1 MVPNTGRHRHVLVE
15 QVSEQM
21 WDREDLMVTGAAG
34 TTERVQGYSQ
44 SGERVLALIY
54 WLCNLGEAPSSL

>member
-1 MVPNTGRHRHVLVE
+1 MLVE

-21 WDREDLMVTGAAG
+21 RDREDLMVTGAAG
-34 TTERVQGYSQ
+34 TTERAQGYSQ
-44 SGERVLALIY
+44 SGERVLALTY